1 MNDGTDLNMQDKIE
15 KLKQLISRSKE
26 ERGAFSR
33 NGYGFAIV
41 SSEKYDAI
49 PKEDLTI
56 LEKEYSVSLPDE
68 YKAFVTEIAMR
79 SAPKESRMHGL
90 TSPCILCADYLP
102 YRILWH
108 SIA

>member
-1 MNDGTDLNMQDKIE
+1 MNKEFVSRNHMDIQNNIE

-49 PKEDLTI
+49 PKADLTI
-56 LEKEYSVSLPDE
+56 LEKE
-68 YKAFVTEIAMR
+68 
-79 SAPKESRMHGL
+79 
-90 TSPCILCADYLP
+90 
-102 YRILWH
+102 
-108 SIA
+108 